1 MITKKSNVDSY
12 ARTMSVRW
20 LAMCALPML
29 IVFVFNYLPMFGAII
44 AFKDYKY
51 NLGILGSPW
60 VGFENFKFFFE
71 SDVFFRITWNTLKFN
86 LIFII
91 GSTVCA
97 ILIALFLYQISGRG
111 RTKVFQTILI
121 TPHFMSWV
129 VAASMAYAILQPAGG
144 FLNTILTSMGLKA
157 VNWYGEPKAWT
168 PILTIAYLW
177 KTVGMDSI
185 MYYAALMGIDSTYF
199 EAASIDGAGRF
210 KTMRSIILPCL
221 IPLVLTLTIL
231 KVGNIF
237 RADFGLFYQLP
248 RNVGTLYE
256 ATDVVDTYIYRSMR
270 EVGDMGMSSA
280 IGLLQSVVGFVMV
293 MMTNKISKKI
303 DADSGLF

>member
-1 MITKKSNVDSY
+1 MTTKKLKPDNY
-12 ARTMSVRW
+12 AKTMSVRW

-29 IVFVFNYLPMFGAII
+29 LVFVFNYLPMFGAII

-60 VGFENFKFFFE
+60 VGFENFKFFFK
-71 SDVFFRITWNTLKFN
+71 SDVFVRITWNTIKFN
-86 LIFII
+86 LIFIV
-91 GSTVCA
+91 GSTIGA
-97 ILIALFLYQISGRG
+97 IIVALFLYQVSGRG

-129 VAASMAYAILQPAGG
+129 VVASMAYAILQPSSG
-144 FLNTILTSMGLKA
+144 FLNTILMSVGLKL
-157 VNWYGEPKAWT
+157 VNWYGEPKVWT
-168 PILTIAYLW
+168 PILTTAYLW
-177 KTVGMDSI
+177 KTIGMDSI
-185 MYYAALMGIDSTYF
+185 MYYAALMGIDSTYY

-210 KTMRSIILPCL
+210 RTMRSIILPSLVPL
-221 IPLVLTLTIL
+221 ILTLSIL

-248 RNVGTLYE
+248 RNIGTLYE

-280 IGLLQSVVGFVMV
+280 IGLLQSVVGFIMV
-293 MMTNKISKKI
+293 MLTNHVSKKI
-303 DADSGLF
+303 DSDSGLF